1 MLLPT
6 VSDPAMEEEPMPS
19 RKHPTRGWYPCPCCG
34 YRTLPVPQEEAVAY
48 ICPVCFWEND
58 VFLQSETEPSVENH
72 GMTLAEARANFRR
85 LGACCEQ
92 MLPYV
97 RKAFPGEEVD

>member
-6 VSDPAMEEEPMPS
+6 VSDSAMEEELMPS

-58 VFLQSETEPSVENH
+58 VFLQSETEPSDENH
-72 GMTLAEARANFRR
+72 GMTLAEAKEQMRQI
-85 LGACCEQ
+85 GACCERV
-92 MLPYV
+92 LPYV